1 MLTEGTKAPDIS
13 AVTTNGNTI
22 SLSDYM
28 GRNNV
33 VLFFY
38 PEDDTSG
45 CTYEACSFRDAK
57 GDYDA
62 TDTVILGISTD
73 DQASHQAFTSKY
85 DLNYPLL
92 VDTDRTIC
100 KAFDVPCDPWAK
112 RVTYL
117 IDTDGMIAKVWEKVD
132 VRVHTAEVLEAI
144 GEMKK

>member
-1 MLTEGTKAPDIS
+1 MLTEGTKAPDIT
-13 AVTTNGNTI
+13 AVTTSGNTI
-22 SLSDYM
+22 SLSNYM

-57 GDYDA
+57 SDYDA
-62 TDTVILGISTD
+62 TDTVILGVSAD
-73 DQASHQAFTSKY
+73 DQASHQAFSNKY

-92 VDTDRTIC
+92 VDTDHAIC
-100 KAFDVPCDPWAK
+100 DAFDVPCNPYPK
-112 RVTYL
+112 RVTFL